1 MNKEPEEKV
10 KVEKEEPETMQLSYS
25 IEIKDK
31 DGKVVQRV
39 SGPAHSYVRQ
49 FYELMSVQ
57 AQQAGLAGIIDTDG
71 APQTILAH
79 AYNFFCYA
87 PATIT
92 AYGIRIGK
100 GSTAVTISDYCMET
114 PLEEGVGVD
123 QVNHLAT
130 TRTVPA
136 VVGTTCSFDLLR
148 AMVNNSLAIIS
159 NIREIGIY
167 MRAYTTKYVL
177 GVRDIVPSL
186 SIPIGGT
193 MSVKY
198 TFSVTV

>member
-10 KVEKEEPETMQLSYS
+10 KVEKEEPDTMGLAYS
-25 IEIKDK
+25 VEIKDK
-31 DGKVVQRV
+31 DGKVIQRI

-49 FYELMSVQ
+49 FYEMMSVQ
-57 AQQAGLAGIIDTDG
+57 AQQAALAGVTDTG
-71 APQTILAH
+71 GVVRTILAH
-79 AYNFFCYA
+79 ANSFFCLA
-87 PATIT
+87 PATFT
-92 AYGIRIGK
+92 DYGIRIGK
-100 GSTAVTISDYCMET
+100 GSTPVTISDYCLES

-130 TRTVPA
+130 TRVPPA
-136 VVGTTCSFDLLR
+136 VLGTTCSFDILR
-148 AMVNNSLAIIS
+148 AMVNNSAAIIS
-159 NIREIGIY
+159 AIREIGIY
-167 MRAYTTKYVL
+167 MRAYTSYYLL

>member
-10 KVEKEEPETMQLSYS
+10 KVEKEEPETMGLAYS

-31 DGKVVQRV
+31 DGKVIQRI

-57 AQQAGLAGIIDTDG
+57 AQQAGLGGITDTDG
-71 APQTILAH
+71 VVRTVIAH

-87 PATIT
+87 PATFT
-92 AYGIRIGK
+92 LYGIRIGK
-100 GSTAVTISDYCMET
+100 GSTPVTISDYCLEN

-148 AMVNNSLAIIS
+148 AVVNNSLAIIS

-167 MRAYTTKYVL
+167 MRAYTSYYLL

>member
-1 MNKEPEEKV
+1 MNKEPEGKV
-10 KVEKEEPETMQLSYS
+10 KVEKEEPDTMGLAYS
-25 IEIKDK
+25 VEIKDK
-31 DGKVVQRV
+31 DGKVIQRI

-49 FYELMSVQ
+49 FYEMMSVQ
-57 AQQAGLAGIIDTDG
+57 ARQANLAGVVDTDG
-71 APQTILAH
+71 VARTITVNAV
-79 AYNFFCYA
+79 NFMCYA
-87 PATIT
+87 IAGVTL
-92 AYGIRIGK
+92 YGIRIGK
-100 GSTAVTISDYCMET
+100 GSTAVTISDYCLES

-130 TRTVPA
+130 TREVPA
-136 VVGTTCSFDLLR
+136 VVGTTSSFSILR
-148 AMVNNSLAIIS
+148 AMVNNTAAIIS
-159 NIREIGIY
+159 AIREIGIY
-167 MRAYTTKYVL
+167 MRAYTSYYVL

>member
-10 KVEKEEPETMQLSYS
+10 KVEKEEPDTMGLAYS
-25 IEIKDK
+25 VEIKDK
-31 DGKVVQRV
+31 DGKVIQRI

-49 FYELMSVQ
+49 FYEMMSVQ
-57 AQQAGLAGIIDTDG
+57 ARQEALAGVVDTDG
-71 APQTILAH
+71 VARTITVNAV
-79 AYNFFCYA
+79 NFMCYA
-87 PATIT
+87 IAGVTL
-92 AYGIRIGK
+92 YGIRIGK
-100 GSTAVTISDYCMET
+100 GSTAVTISDYCLES

-130 TRTVPA
+130 TREVPA
-136 VVGTTCSFDLLR
+136 VVGTTSSFSILR
-148 AMVNNSLAIIS
+148 AMVNNTAAIIS
-159 NIREIGIY
+159 AIREIGIY
-167 MRAYTTKYVL
+167 MRAYTSYYVL

>member
-1 MNKEPEEKV
+1 VKKEPEGKV
-10 KVEKEEPETMQLSYS
+10 KVEKEEPDTMGLSYS

-31 DGKVVQRV
+31 DGKVVQSI

-49 FYELMSVQ
+49 FYEMMNVQ
-57 AQQAGLAGIIDTDG
+57 ARQANFPGVVDTGGI
-71 APQTILAH
+71 ARTITPH
-79 AYNFFCYA
+79 AYSFLCYA
-87 PATIT
+87 AATIT
-92 AYGIRIGK
+92 TYGIRIGK
-100 GSTAVTISDYCMET
+100 GSTAVTISDYCMEA

-136 VVGTTCSFDLLR
+136 VVGTTSSFDILR
-148 AMVNNSLAIIS
+148 AMVNNTAAIIS
-159 NIREIGIY
+159 GIREIGIY
-167 MRAYTTKYVL
+167 MRAGASYYVL